1 MPYSTYRDLIAYH
14 LWRHAIHLTNK
25 TENPFG
31 YMGKLLATV
40 HLNQPCNLEIVL
52 VLVDH
57 AFVSS

>member
-1 MPYSTYRDLIAYH
+1 MYRDLIAYH
-14 LWRHAIHLTNK
+14 LWRHANHLTNK

-31 YMGKLLATV
+31 YMGKLLVTYR
-40 HLNQPCNLEIVL
+40 LYQLCSLEIVL